1 MIDTR
6 FSVSIQIMMTIAHHH
21 ADKSEMVTSE
31 LLANA
36 LDTNPTFVRKMV
48 SRLVDASLLNSYRG
62 KGGGIELA
70 RKPNQ
75 ISLNDIYIAST
86 NEKKLIN
93 VHDKPVVKTCE
104 VSCCIKSVLNDLVDG
119 IETSTQSYLA
129 RKTLQDLMRKV

>member
-6 FSVSIQIMMTIAHHH
+6 FSVSIQIMMTAAHHK
-21 ADKSEMVTSE
+21 DELVTSE

-48 SRLVDASLLNSYRG
+48 SRLVEADLLKSYRG

-70 RKPNQ
+70 RRPNQ

-93 VHDKPVVKTCE
+93 VHNKPVVKTCE
-104 VSCCIKSVLNDLVDG
+104 VSCCIKSVLNNLVDG
-119 IETSTQSYLA
+119 IESSTQSYLA
-129 RKTLQDLMRKV
+129 KKTLHDLMKQV

>member
-6 FSVSIQIMMTIAHHH
+6 FSVSIQIMMTVAHHK
-21 ADKSEMVTSE
+21 DELVTSE

-48 SRLVDASLLNSYRG
+48 ARLVEGGLLNSYRG

-70 RKPNQ
+70 RKAND
-75 ISLNDIYIAST
+75 ISLKEIYLAST

-93 VHDKPVVKTCE
+93 VHNKPVLKTCD
-104 VSCCIKSVLNDLVDG
+104 VSCCIKSVLGDLVDG
-119 IETSTQSYLA
+119 IENSTQAYLSK
-129 RKTLQDLMRKV
+129 KTLNDLMKKV

>member
-6 FSVSIQIMMTIAHHH
+6 FSVSIQIMMTVAHHK
-21 ADKSEMVTSE
+21 DELVTSE

-48 SRLVDASLLNSYRG
+48 SRLVEADLLNSYRG

-93 VHDKPVVKTCE
+93 VHNKPIVKTCE
-104 VSCCIKSVLNDLVDG
+104 VSCCIKSVLNNLVDG

-129 RKTLQDLMRKV
+129 KKTLHDLMKQV

>member
-6 FSVSIQIMMTIAHHH
+6 FSVSIQIMMTAAHHK
-21 ADKSEMVTSE
+21 DELVTSD

-48 SRLVDASLLNSYRG
+48 SRLVEADLLKSYRG

-70 RKPNQ
+70 RRPNQ

-93 VHDKPVVKTCE
+93 VHNKPVVKTCE
-104 VSCCIKSVLNDLVDG
+104 VSCCIKSVLNNLVDG
-119 IETSTQSYLA
+119 IESSTQSYLA
-129 RKTLQDLMRKV
+129 KKTLHDLMKQV